1 MPHHSIFLDLALILI
16 AAFATSVLFHRL
28 HLPVIFGY
36 ILCGILL
43 GPNLFPTISPIK
55 NSQSVQSMSELGVIF
70 LMFYVGIEFDPEKLK
85 RILRPA
91 FTVVSLQTFVLLFSG
106 ILIAPWLG
114 WSSGSGLFL
123 GAILAISS
131 TMVAVT
137 VLREQNHLNRNY
149 GQLAIG
155 ILVFEDII
163 AILLLVLLS
172 GFAASESLNLLGTLQ
187 TSFFVGLFV
196 IIVYVLGRIT
206 IPPIVGVLHRIGKLE
221 LITLF
226 ALSMVLGM
234 SLLAEKFHF
243 SAALG
248 AFLAGA
254 VLSKSKLILQIEKNT
269 EPLRDLFGAIFFVA
283 VGMMVDPGAI
293 GGALPIIVLLS
304 LLKILFTAASCWVG
318 LFLSNEP
325 APTAFRTAM
334 VKSQVGEFSF
344 IIATMGESLGVMD
357 TGFMSI
363 TVGVAMLTMFTTPY
377 LSRNA
382 DSIYSFIESR
392 IPQRLLLFGEFQ
404 RNVQKRISR
413 NLHES
418 VPWRLLKRPL
428 LQIFI
433 YVFLLFGVLIVASLL
448 SRYSESVALLEG
460 WSFYP
465 RILIWLLAAALSAL
479 LLMPVVRNIDA
490 MVMIFMELAITS
502 SSKNHVL
509 AQGRFHNLTQYI
521 ILGIVLLLFSS
532 LFFVAAS
539 NYLPKGYSLLGFVV
553 VLSVIAVIFQRHWVK
568 LNSKLELLFME
579 SFNQESQVIEK
590 EKETLVAETIAARYP
605 WPIHIQDLLV
615 RSNNL
620 ACGSNLVDLEL
631 RSRFGVNVIGLQRDD
646 YVWYN
651 PAPTIPL
658 FPGDILW
665 IAGEASQNKEALAYI
680 NTACKVASEIFSLN
694 TKLKIYRILVTR
706 DCLLVDDTLSGSNLR
721 QKIGINILGLQ
732 RGQTPIINPS
742 PSEIIREGDLLYA
755 TGSSD
760 ALTKMGGQLIDSE

>member
-1 MPHHSIFLDLALILI
+1 MPQHSIFLDLALILI
-16 AAFATSVLFHRL
+16 SAFATSVLFHRL

-70 LMFYVGIEFDPEKLK
+70 LMFYVGIEFDPQKLK
-85 RILRPA
+85 KIFRPA
-91 FTVVSLQTFVLLFSG
+91 FTVVFLQTFILLFSG

-187 TSFFVGLFV
+187 TSFFIGLFV
-196 IIVYVLGRIT
+196 IIVYVLGRIV
-206 IPPIVGVLHRIGKLE
+206 IPPVVGILHRIGRLE

-283 VGMMVDPGAI
+283 VGMMVDPTAI
-293 GGALPIIVLLS
+293 GDVIPIIILLS
-304 LLKILFTAASCWVG
+304 VLKILFTAGSCWLG
-318 LFLSNEP
+318 LYLSNEP

-357 TGFMSI
+357 KGFMSI
-363 TVGVAMLTMFTTPY
+363 TVGIAMLTMFTTPY

-382 DSIYSFIESR
+382 DSIFGLIAER
-392 IPQRLLLFGEFQ
+392 IPKRLILFGEFQ
-404 RNVQKRISR
+404 KNVQRRITR
-413 NLHES
+413 NLHQA
-418 VPWRLLKRPL
+418 VPWQLLKRPV

-433 YVFLLFGVLIVASLL
+433 YLFLLFGVLIVASLL
-448 SRYSESVALLEG
+448 SGYTERTLLLDG
-460 WSFYP
+460 WSYYP
-465 RILIWLLAAALSAL
+465 KILVWLIAAGLSAL

-490 MVMIFMELAITS
+490 MVMIFMELAIKA
-502 SSKNHVL
+502 SSKTDRFT
-509 AQGRFHNLTQYI
+509 QGRFHNLTQYI
-521 ILGIVLLLFSS
+521 ILSIVLFLFSG
-532 LFFVAAS
+532 LFFLVAS
-539 NYLPKGYSLLGFVV
+539 HYLPKGYSLLGFIV
-553 VLSVIAVIFQRHWVK
+553 VLSILTTIFQRHWVK

-579 SFNQESQVIEK
+579 SFNQESQAIEK
-590 EKETLVAETIAARYP
+590 EKEPLVAETIAARYP
-605 WPIHIQDLLV
+605 WPIHIQDLIV
-615 RSNNL
+615 KADNL
-620 ACGSNLVDLEL
+620 ACGSNLVDLRL
-631 RSRFGVNVIGLQRDD
+631 RSRFGVNVIGLQRDN

-658 FPGDILW
+658 FPGDKLW
-665 IAGEASQNKEALAYI
+665 ITGEASKNKEALAYL
-680 NTACKVASEIFSLN
+680 NTACKVASEIFSIN
-694 TKLKIYRILVTR
+694 TKLKIYRILVTQ
-706 DCLLVDDTLSGSNLR
+706 DCLLINDTLSGTNLR

-732 RGQTPIINPS
+732 RGGTPIINPS

-755 TGSSD
+755 TGSSN
-760 ALTKMGGQLIDSE
+760 ALNKMGGQLIDSE